1 MTKMIIKVDNN
12 DINWINSFNAY
23 YDSTFT
29 IGQEI
34 EREDVDQFQKM
45 ADDFIRDM
53 QSKGGID
60 AAIKKM
66 TEAVREGKDL
76 LPDVSPALKATTGR
90 GR

>member
-34 EREDVDQFQKM
+34 EREDADQFQKM
-45 ADDFIRDM
+45 AYDFNNRIVDELDGQHYEIFVVQNSNNT
-53 QSKGGID
+53 QSTK
-60 AAIKKM
+60 
-66 TEAVREGKDL
+66 TTNREVI
-76 LPDVSPALKATTGR
+76 LPCN
-90 GR
+90 

>member
-34 EREDVDQFQKM
+34 EREDADQFQKM
-45 ADDFIRDM
+45 ADDFNNRIAC
-53 QSKGGID
+53 GL
-60 AAIKKM
+60 
-66 TEAVREGKDL
+66 AVSLEVLD
-76 LPDVSPALKATTGR
+76 D
-90 GR
+90 

>member
-34 EREDVDQFQKM
+34 EREDADQFQKM
-45 ADDFIRDM
+45 AYDFNNRIACGLAISLVLSDD
-53 QSKGGID
+53 
-60 AAIKKM
+60 
-66 TEAVREGKDL
+66 
-76 LPDVSPALKATTGR
+76 
-90 GR
+90 